1 MSQRNLELVI
11 NFLSYTLFQKGY
23 SWSQFSHEEENH
35 LQGPKRAE
43 SEEGPSNA
51 TNSNPSRHQGDSPMV
66 SGAAGHNRSLDAP
79 DVVPMVAVKQAL
91 REAGDNL
98 YPQAFRNMTAELRLT
113 PQTAHH
119 TFEQD
124 HCCWDTFVK
133 HHVNNAAVNSWMR
146 QESFNYYFLM
156 GMTVAGV
163 VLLGW
168 LFSWK

>member
-11 NFLSYTLFQKGY
+11 DFLSYKLSQKGY
-23 SWSQFSHEEENH
+23 SWSQFSHEEENRV
-35 LQGPKRAE
+35 QGPERAE
-43 SEEGPSNA
+43 SEEGSSNA
-51 TNSNPSRHQGDSPMV
+51 TNSNPSRHQGDRPMV

-79 DVVPMVAVKQAL
+79 DVIPMIAVKQAL
-91 REAGDNL
+91 REASDNFDRR
-98 YPQAFRNMTAELRLT
+98 YRQAVLNMTAELCLT
-113 PQTAHH
+113 PETAHH

-124 HCCWDTFVK
+124 TFVK
-133 HHVNNAAVNSWMR
+133 RHGKNVAVNSRMH

-163 VLLGW
+163 VLLTW